1 MLRIARLH
9 IFIEFII
16 STRRFQHTLA
26 CAYEYV
32 KLQRR
37 DLPVDRLLF
46 GTFRQFGV
54 CILFIIIFGGKLSP
68 KHINK
73 LSDNGASEYPGDAFS
88 EFTHRGTLFLNCSL
102 KSESITSTGVTFIYL
117 FFWGGVEAHV
127 SCLLFQVLSC
137 FIL

>member
-1 MLRIARLH
+1 MLRTARLH

-88 EFTHRGTLFLNCSL
+88 EFTHRGTLFLNRSL
-102 KSESITSTGVTFIYL
+102 KSESITSTGVTFFY
-117 FFWGGVEAHV
+117 FFWGGVEAHK